1 VARAS
6 QRAGIELGDA
16 EVLSSLFLLHLE
28 PGERGSMATT
38 RFDALCPRSGGQPL
52 IHFWIY
58 ALQRVGESADG
69 DITICSM
76 RQA

>member
-1 VARAS
+1 
-6 QRAGIELGDA
+6 
-16 EVLSSLFLLHLE
+16 
-28 PGERGSMATT
+28 MATT